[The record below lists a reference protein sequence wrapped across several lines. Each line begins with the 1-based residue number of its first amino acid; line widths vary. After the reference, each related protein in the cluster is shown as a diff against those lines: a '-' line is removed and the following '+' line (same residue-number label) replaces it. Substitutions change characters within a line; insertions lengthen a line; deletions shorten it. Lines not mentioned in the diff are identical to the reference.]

1 MKRCLTI
8 QDYSCL
14 GRCSL
19 TVALP
24 ILSSQGIETVGLPT
38 AVLSNH
44 TAFKKF
50 NYVDLTSYM
59 LENVRMWDQANL
71 SFDCV
76 YTGYLGKGQAAIVGK
91 IIEKY
96 KKEDTLVFVDPA
108 FGDNGKLYAGFDESH
123 VDEMRELLKYASI
136 IVPNKTEACHL
147 LKIPYQGEEM
157 MKEEAEKITKAL
169 SKMGP
174 EKVVVTG
181 VLLDENQA
189 GCAIYDA
196 KTEKL
201 SFYSTENLPGK
212 YHGAGDSFASAMI
225 GCLLNGLDLEQSVK
239 IAHDFV
245 HKSMQENLRNGVDG
259 ILYGLCFEG
268 ELHFLYQWMMEEKN
282 RK

>member
-24 ILSSQGIETVGLPT
+24 ILSSLGVETVGLPT

-44 TAFKKF
+44 TAFEKF
-50 NYVDLTSYM
+50 TYVDLTSHM
-59 LENVRMWDQANL
+59 LENVRMWDQANI

-76 YTGYLGKGQAAIVGK
+76 YTGYLGQGQAEIVQK
-91 IIEKY
+91 IIAKY
-96 KKEDTLVFVDPA
+96 KKKETLVFVDPA
-108 FGDNGKLYAGFDESH
+108 FGDNGKLYAGFSESH
-123 VDEMRELLKYASI
+123 VDEMRELLKCASI
-136 IVPNKTEACHL
+136 IVPNKTEACCL
-147 LKIPYQGEEM
+147 LKIPYQGEETTV
-157 MKEEAEKITKAL
+157 EEARKMTKAL
-169 SKMGP
+169 SQMGP

-181 VLLDENQA
+181 VLFGEDQA

-245 HKSMQENLRNGVDG
+245 HKCMQENIRNGVDG

-268 ELHFLYQWMMEEKN
+268 ELHFLYQWMMEMKN
-282 RK
+282 QK

>member
-44 TAFKKF
+44 TAFEKF

-59 LENVRMWDQANL
+59 LENVHMWDQANL

-96 KKEDTLVFVDPA
+96 KKNETLVFVDPA
-108 FGDNGKLYAGFDESH
+108 FGDNGKLYAGFDEGQ

-147 LKIPYQGEEM
+147 LKIPYHGEEM
-157 MKEEAEKITKAL
+157 TKEEAEKITKAL
-169 SKMGP
+169 SRMGP
-174 EKVVVTG
+174 EKVVMTG
-181 VLLDENQA
+181 VLFDENQA

-225 GCLLNGLDLEQSVK
+225 GCLLNGLALEQSVK